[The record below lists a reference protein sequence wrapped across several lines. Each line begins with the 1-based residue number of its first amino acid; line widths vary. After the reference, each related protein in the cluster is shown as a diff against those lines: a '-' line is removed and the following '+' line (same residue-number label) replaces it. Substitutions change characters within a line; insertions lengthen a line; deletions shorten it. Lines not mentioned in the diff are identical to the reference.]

1 MFLKKEGIQSI
12 RYERYKI
19 VIEVNKL
26 GPPGFRVGDL
36 YI

>member
-26 GPPGFRVGDL
+26 LPSQERNH
-36 YI
+36 